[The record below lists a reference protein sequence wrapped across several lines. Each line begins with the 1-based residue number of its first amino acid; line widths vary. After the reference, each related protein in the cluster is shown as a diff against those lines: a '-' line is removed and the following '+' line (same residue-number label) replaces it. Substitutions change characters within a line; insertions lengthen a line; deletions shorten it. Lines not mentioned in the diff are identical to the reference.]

1 MTWISDP
8 TPPTARAD
16 DEAGMVDYLLLSEL
30 AAATEVQFGEPVL
43 IGDPSGQRAG
53 YDLAATGEIR
63 GRGWVAKLYCG
74 AHVNAIGRF
83 RHGLEYHPDRPGR
96 PLAGRAR
103 ATVVYDDRRRRELG
117 GREAQRLAV
126 HHLPAITAALR
137 AHDNPDS
144 QVLATLL
151 SRRHGW
157 APRRWHHETLRA
169 VDRLGATG

>member
-1 MTWISDP
+1 MTLTSDP
-8 TPPTARAD
+8 TPPIDRAD
-16 DEAGMVDYLLLSEL
+16 DEAGMVDYLLLGEL
-30 AAATEVQFGEPVL
+30 AAATEVHFAEPVL
-43 IGDPSGQRAG
+43 IGDPSGHSVA
-53 YDLAATGEIR
+53 YDLAAAGEIR
-63 GRGWVAKLYCG
+63 GRGWVAQLYCG

-83 RHGLEYHPDRPGR
+83 RHGLEYHPERPGR

-103 ATVVYDDRRRRELG
+103 ATVVYGDRRRRELRG
-117 GREAQRLAV
+117 GEAQRLAV

-151 SRRHGW
+151 SRRYGW

-169 VDRLGATG
+169 VDRLGASG

>member
-1 MTWISDP
+1 MTSTSDR
-8 TPPTARAD
+8 TPPSARTD

-30 AAATEVQFGEPVL
+30 AAATAVQFGEPVL
-43 IGDPSGQRAG
+43 IGDPSGQSAG

-63 GRGWVAKLYCG
+63 GRGWVAQLYCG

-83 RHGLEYHPDRPGR
+83 RHGLEYHPERPGQ

-103 ATVVYDDRRRRELG
+103 ATVVYDDRRWRELRG
-117 GREAQRLAV
+117 HEAQRLAV

-144 QVLATLL
+144 QILATLL
-151 SRRHGW
+151 SRRYGW
-157 APRRWHHETLRA
+157 APRRWHRETLRA

>member
-1 MTWISDP
+1 MTLTSDP
-8 TPPTARAD
+8 TPPTARAG

-30 AAATEVQFGEPVL
+30 AAATEVHFAEPVL
-43 IGDPSGQRAG
+43 IRDPSGRSAG

-63 GRGWVAKLYCG
+63 GRGWIAKLYCG

-83 RHGLEYHPDRPGR
+83 RYGLEYHPERPAQ
-96 PLAGRAR
+96 PLAGRVR
-103 ATVVYDDRRRRELG
+103 ATVVYDDRTRRELRF
-117 GREAQRLAV
+117 REAQTLAV

-137 AHDNPDS
+137 AHDNQDS

-151 SRRHGW
+151 SRRYGW

-169 VDRLGATG
+169 VDRLGATS